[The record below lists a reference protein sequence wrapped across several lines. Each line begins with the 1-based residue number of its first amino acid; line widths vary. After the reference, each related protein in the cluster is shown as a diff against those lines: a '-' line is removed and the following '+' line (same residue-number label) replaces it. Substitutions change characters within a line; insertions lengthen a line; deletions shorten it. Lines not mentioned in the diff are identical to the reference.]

1 MLCSRRSHCHE
12 KPETTAESSPCSPQL
27 ETSPRCNEDPAQPKI
42 NKKFLKLT
50 RGSLLGQRKVRKPDS
65 GGSKEEPRKTC
76 FSFPFAH
83 VSPRTMAVSHCCG
96 LVCIFLTDSR
106 LLEGILH
113 FIFPHLAPYL
123 NRGKH
128 SLCMFLENSTHTY
141 GTLNYGK
148 DKWVWKCNFDSIQDR
163 GIMYH

>member
-1 MLCSRRSHCHE
+1 MLG
-12 KPETTAESSPCSPQL
+12 KGKDNNGVPPGAM
-27 ETSPRCNEDPAQPKI
+27 TSLRWGTDEFIAGLASDSAIP
-42 NKKFLKLT
+42 
-50 RGSLLGQRKVRKPDS
+50 SLCKWLILDLGQRKVRKPDS